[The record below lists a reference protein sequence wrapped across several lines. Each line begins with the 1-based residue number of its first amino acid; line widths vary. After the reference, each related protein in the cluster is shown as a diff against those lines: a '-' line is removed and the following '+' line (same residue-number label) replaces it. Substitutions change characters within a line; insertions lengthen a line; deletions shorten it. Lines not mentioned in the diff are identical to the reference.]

1 MSRWLPGTI
10 SYTTKYGNIW
20 TNWTKTYQGW
30 APQNKETWKKN
41 ESEISRRKVL
51 AYVRKAIYS
60 NQILSDNFPENQK
73 QDTQTKWKSEVW
85 PRCVSVSLPG
95 WAKADNVVGMF
106 HLKGIVNG
114 SGYKRATLDFY
125 LCLALTFFFFPQ
137 SCGWTDFK
145 AQARLSPGIIWPRS
159 LVTLTLWAH
168 TRGSSV

>member
-1 MSRWLPGTI
+1 MNKLNKNLSGLGPSEQGNMEKKMKVKYLDEKCSLMLEMPFILIRSYQII
-10 SYTTKYGNIW
+10 SLRIK
-20 TNWTKTYQGW
+20 
-30 APQNKETWKKN
+30 NK
-41 ESEISRRKVL
+41 
-51 AYVRKAIYS
+51 
-60 NQILSDNFPENQK
+60 
-73 QDTQTKWKSEVW
+73 TQTKWKSEVW
-85 PRCVSVSLPG
+85 PWCVSVSLPG

-145 AQARLSPGIIWPRS
+145 AQARLSLGIIWPQS